1 MSILV
6 TELQKINPS
15 SIIELY
21 TLQLDTALH
30 GNNNIYRFHAG
41 TNEIGGNI
49 IWQGEQYSKNPVIA
63 NGFEYTGRGQIPR
76 PNFTVSNNLSLIT
89 GLMIQVNT
97 VTAGNDLNGSKFTR
111 IRTNAKYLDNAN
123 FASGTNPYGTPS
135 NIAHPE
141 QIFYIDRK
149 ISENKEA
156 VVFELVSKMDL
167 VNKRLPARQVT
178 RNLFPGVGQ
187 YMNG

>member
-1 MSILV
+1 M
-6 TELQKINPS
+6 
-15 SIIELY
+15 
-21 TLQLDTALH
+21 
-30 GNNNIYRFHAG
+30 
-41 TNEIGGNI
+41 
-49 IWQGEQYSKNPVIA
+49 
-63 NGFEYTGRGQIPR
+63 
-76 PNFTVSNNLSLIT
+76 
-89 GLMIQVNT
+89 
-97 VTAGNDLNGSKFTR
+97 
-111 IRTNAKYLDNAN
+111 RTNAKYLDNAN
-123 FASGTNPYGTPS
+123 FVSGTNPYGTPS